1 MQGLFDYGFR
11 CPAGK
16 WELSQREIKSRFC
29 PILVSTHERIEMD
42 ESRSLTVV
50 KAITYRILVTFV
62 LSVLSWIF
70 TEDAA
75 KTSAITV
82 AYTILATVVY
92 YFHER
97 FWMIMKNTRTFA
109 HAGRF
114 SAKDT
119 D

>member
-1 MQGLFDYGFR
+1 
-11 CPAGK
+11 
-16 WELSQREIKSRFC
+16 
-29 PILVSTHERIEMD
+29 MD

-75 KTSAITV
+75 KTSAITI

-92 YFHER
+92 YLHER
-97 FWMIMKNTRTFA
+97 FWMIMKTTRTFA

-114 SAKDT
+114 SGKDT